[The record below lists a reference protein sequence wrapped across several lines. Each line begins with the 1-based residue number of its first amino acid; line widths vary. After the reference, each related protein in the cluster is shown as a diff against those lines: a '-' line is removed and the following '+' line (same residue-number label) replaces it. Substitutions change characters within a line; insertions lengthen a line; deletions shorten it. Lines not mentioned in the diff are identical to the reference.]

1 MSAAPEIKVSCP
13 VPHACRPSF
22 VWNRRTDLR
31 GAELSCATFPERPF
45 LNIPEEGGTAPVD
58 GGGGMDRVVERPGGI
73 VPEVLRSIE
82 VGT

>member
-1 MSAAPEIKVSCP
+1 MSCL